1 MKKVVLS
8 LVFVLG
14 SLFYV
19 GAQEKTILDVS
30 QAQVVNLVVDFSNA
44 SIHNMDENAFS
55 TYEPSYAK
63 GKNEVIA
70 KLVEEFNDE
79 EKVGFILG
87 NFPKAD
93 YTVKVNVV
101 AGSRKGDMLSNA
113 EILDIDG
120 NVIATISDI
129 KGDGGTFGSNMNL
142 MGDGCK
148 STGEALAK
156 RMAKM
161 IKVEKKKAKQ

>member
-1 MKKVVLS
+1 
-8 LVFVLG
+8 
-14 SLFYV
+14 
-19 GAQEKTILDVS
+19 
-30 QAQVVNLVVDFSNA
+30 
-44 SIHNMDENAFS
+44 
-55 TYEPSYAK
+55 
-63 GKNEVIA
+63 
-70 KLVEEFNDE
+70 
-79 EKVGFILG
+79 
-87 NFPKAD
+87 
-93 YTVKVNVV
+93 
-101 AGSRKGDMLSNA
+101 MLSNA

>member
-1 MKKVVLS
+1 MKKVVLFF
-8 LVFVLG
+8 VFVLG
-14 SLFYV
+14 NLLCV
-19 GAQEKTILDVS
+19 EAQEKTLLDVS
-30 QAQVVNLVVDFSNA
+30 QAQVVDLAVDFSNA
-44 SIHNMDENAFS
+44 SIHNMDENTFAI
-55 TYEPSYAK
+55 YEPDYAV
-63 GKNEVIA
+63 GKLEVIA
-70 KLVEEFNDE
+70 KLAEEFNDE
-79 EKVGFILG
+79 KKVGFILG
-87 NFPKAD
+87 KYPKAK

-101 AGSRKGDMLSNA
+101 SVNKNGDMLSNA
-113 EILDIDG
+113 EILDFEG

>member
-1 MKKVVLS
+1 MKKVVLFF
-8 LVFVLG
+8 VFVLG
-14 SLFYV
+14 NLLCV
-19 GAQEKTILDVS
+19 EAQEKTLLDVS
-30 QAQVVNLVVDFSNA
+30 QAQVVDLAVDFSNA
-44 SIHNMDENAFS
+44 SIHNMDENTFAI
-55 TYEPSYAK
+55 YEPDYAV
-63 GKNEVIA
+63 GKLEVIA
-70 KLVEEFNDE
+70 KLAEEFNDE
-79 EKVGFILG
+79 KKVGFILG

-101 AGSRKGDMLSNA
+101 SVNRKGDMLSNA